1 MTANWIGASD
11 PSRREAFERA
21 LDVAGAGTVLLQT
34 FINRTVQQIHLRELG
49 ASAVLPRKPGMGR
62 S

>member
-34 FINRTVQQIHLRELG
+34 FINRTVQTLREVVHTQYFL
-49 ASAVLPRKPGMGR
+49 ALVQIK
-62 S
+62 